1 MSRWTP
7 CKRKEFMRR
16 LRGLGFDGSYSGTR
30 HQFMIFGEKRLAIP
44 SNPEYSIPQLRFM
57 MREVETIVGR
67 EITLE
72 AWSEL

>member
-1 MSRWTP
+1 
-7 CKRKEFMRR
+7 
-16 LRGLGFDGSYSGTR
+16 
-30 HQFMIFGEKRLAIP
+30 MIFGEKRLAIP

>member
-1 MSRWTP
+1 
-7 CKRKEFMRR
+7 MRR
-16 LRGLGFDGSYSGTR
+16 LRGLGFDGPYSGTR